1 MIKQTNYLYICLI
14 NFHKLL
20 PYVLVGWEKL
30 DNIKLF
36 QTTCVHF
43 IAFVTFY
50 LRYLTASGYNLHLKN
65 CEFFL
70 SDEIRF
76 IIIDIIRNI
85 SKYCHTQVLFCR
97 YLDVKAIFIVF
108 LYVNTFLQFSCLILR
123 LKWKKSNMENK
134 KKPSRLWKRTTAR
147 SKNLWQKAFSNSS
160 WHTCFS
166 SLKNRY
172 L

>member
-50 LRYLTASGYNLHLKN
+50 LQYLTASGYNLHLKN

-70 SDEIRF
+70 SDEIRY

-97 YLDVKAIFIVF
+97 YLDVTAVFIVF

-123 LKWKKSNMENK
+123 LKWEKSNMENK
-134 KKPSRLWKRTTAR
+134 KKTEPFMK
-147 SKNLWQKAFSNSS
+147 KNYCEKQKPLTKGVFKFIVTYMFFFS
-160 WHTCFS
+160 
-166 SLKNRY
+166 
-172 L
+172 